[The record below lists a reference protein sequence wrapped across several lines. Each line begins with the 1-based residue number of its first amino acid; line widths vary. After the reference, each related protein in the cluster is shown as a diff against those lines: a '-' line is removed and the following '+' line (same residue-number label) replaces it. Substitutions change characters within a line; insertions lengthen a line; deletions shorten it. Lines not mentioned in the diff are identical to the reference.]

1 MSNVVTIEK
10 MDAIIERVPGTTYG
24 QAQQALLDCEG
35 DVIQAII
42 LLESKNSIGSKTKQ
56 AKKVVEDAFNKDGEE
71 LKEIKEKVKEIVK
84 KRSVIRIIVEKNEK
98 VIINLPVTVG
108 VAGVFLGPLVTFVGL
123 SAAVLSKYEL
133 KLENEDDGTVINLG
147 ELSKEKI
154 NMIVHMVMD
163 VKDSIVESKKDS
175 KDITDELIKEENS
188 DSDLNK

>member
-1 MSNVVTIEK
+1 MSNAVTIEK
-10 MDAIIERVPGTTYG
+10 MDAIIERVPGVTYG

-71 LKEIKEKVKEIVK
+71 LKQKVKDIVK
-84 KRSVIRIIVEKNEK
+84 KSSVIRIIVEKNGK
-98 VIINLPVTVG
+98 IIINLPATVG

-154 NMIVHMVMD
+154 NMIVNMVMD

-175 KDITDELIKEENS
+175 KDITDELIKEEKNNN
-188 DSDLNK
+188 DLNK

>member
-10 MDAIIERVPGTTYG
+10 MDAIIERVPGITYG

-42 LLESKNSIGSKTKQ
+42 LLESKNTISSKTKQ

-71 LKEIKEKVKEIVK
+71 LKEIKDKAKEVIK
-84 KRSVIRIIVEKNEK
+84 KSSAIRIIIEKNGK
-98 VIINLPVTVG
+98 VIVNLPVTIG
-108 VAGVFLGPLVTFVGL
+108 VAGVVLGPLVTFVGL

-133 KLENEDDGTVINLG
+133 KIENEEDGTVINLG

-154 NMIVHMVMD
+154 NILVNMIMD
-163 VKDSIVESKKDS
+163 MKDSIVESKRDS
-175 KDITDELIKEENS
+175 KDITDELIKEEEKDN
-188 DSDLNK
+188 DLNQ